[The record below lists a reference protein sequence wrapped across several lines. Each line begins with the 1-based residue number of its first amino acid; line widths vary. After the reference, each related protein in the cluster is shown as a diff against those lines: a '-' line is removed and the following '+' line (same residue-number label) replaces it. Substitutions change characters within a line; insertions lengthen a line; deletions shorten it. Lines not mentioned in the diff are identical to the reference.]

1 MSSKCDQNEEFFD
14 RQQELETQLEEQEI
28 KMNKYKQNI
37 IELKNINTNLQ
48 EMGFGEVQ
56 KSKTIAQAFL
66 KNQSLL
72 EKKFETMMKDNFDL
86 KKQLHEA

>member
-48 EMGFGEVQ
+48 EMGFGEV
-56 KSKTIAQAFL
+56 
-66 KNQSLL
+66 
-72 EKKFETMMKDNFDL
+72 
-86 KKQLHEA
+86 